1 MNAPD
6 QKPVHIAPFQHN
18 PWILRPMLWLDRALF
33 RLGLPHAG
41 RFLGSGA
48 NLIVLYVVVI
58 FVVVVSVVS

>member
-1 MNAPD
+1 
-6 QKPVHIAPFQHN
+6 
-18 PWILRPMLWLDRALF
+18 MLWLDRALF